1 MTLIAAVAVGPTR
14 EGSSGQ
20 TRHLPYRVP
29 AGSQDEPGP
38 SSGST
43 TASPPS
49 ESGALN
55 QPQLPTAD
63 TNPAAADDE
72 EIVVLRDDNAATAI
86 PDFFSA
92 ALKRFH
98 AINKEHGP
106 NEETPPLFSA
116 LEEKALNYVGKLV
129 DDYHED
135 EDAIFDPILIP
146 VAFLCYLDPI
156 FDPGYKIK
164 KTCFQACLVQAKLKL
179 DEAVQAMQGV
189 MGERCCIGDPK
200 NWAAAINQR
209 IKDIFH
215 AKQKLVAA
223 AQEVQ
228 RDIVELKKTFGEGKT
243 FGKTKLGDAW
253 ANRGLGEP

>member
-72 EIVVLRDDNAATAI
+72 EIVVLRDDNAAI
-86 PDFFSA
+86 PEFISA
-92 ALKRFH
+92 ALKLFH
-98 AINKEHGP
+98 AINDEGVSPPMHWCFTP
-106 NEETPPLFSA
+106 NA
-116 LEEKALNYVGKLV
+116 LNDEFKGLEAKALNYVEKLV

-135 EDAIFDPILIP
+135 EDAIFDPIFDP
-146 VAFLCYLDPI
+146 GAFLCYLDPT
-156 FDPGYKIK
+156 FDPG
-164 KTCFQACLVQAKLKL
+164 FQSCLVQAKLKL